1 MRKPQAQIY
10 NSTLSKRRH
19 SILRRQYHGSD
30 EALDFTPFGCQ
41 ESGIGLFLSMSVNG
55 SRNYVS
61 TDVEMGDSTNYLAMP
76 CITGAKASN
85 VVI

>member
-1 MRKPQAQIY
+1 
-10 NSTLSKRRH
+10 
-19 SILRRQYHGSD
+19 
-30 EALDFTPFGCQ
+30 
-41 ESGIGLFLSMSVNG
+41 MSVNG

-61 TDVEMGDSTNYLAMP
+61 TDVAMGDSTNYLAMP